1 MVKQVVVRKSE
12 TSSSWRTLL
21 PQDGKEEKEEGVSRV
36 KELRSSWWKPQSGRC
51 AQLVLDSQRRCISFQ
66 RSCSRRRGK
75 RSQPCFPVP
84 PALRFLHR
92 LPFGRTSLT
101 PVSSARAHAQSLSH
115 VRLFATP
122 WTVARRAPLSIG
134 FPR

>member
-1 MVKQVVVRKSE
+1 MVVRKSE

-51 AQLVLDSQRRCISFQ
+51 AQLVLDSQRRCSSFQ
-66 RSCSRRRGK
+66 RSCLRRRGK
-75 RSQPCFPVP
+75 RSHPCFPVP
-84 PALRFLHR
+84 PALRFLHG

-101 PVSSARAHAQSLSH
+101 PVSSARAHAQSLSR

-122 WTVARRAPLSIG
+122 WTVARQAPLSIG